1 MLSEIL
7 AELYERDLNK
17 LKAEIE
23 QYENEA
29 DIWKTAGEITNP
41 AGALCL
47 HIAGNLRHFFGS
59 VLGGTDYERDRDA
72 EFASR
77 DVPRSD
83 LLTGVDAALADVKA
97 TLSKLTSED
106 FDKTYPLE
114 VFGKPMKTGWFL
126 THLTTHLNY
135 HLGQINYHR
144 RLVERSKA

>member
-7 AELYERDLNK
+7 AELYEHDLNK

-23 QYENEA
+23 QYSDEA
-29 DIWKTAGEITNP
+29 GIWKVMGEIANP
-41 AGALCL
+41 AGVLCL
-47 HIAGNLRHFFGS
+47 HIAGNLRHFFGA
-59 VLGGTDYERDRDA
+59 VLGGTDYVRDRDA

-77 DVPRSD
+77 GIARNE
-83 LLTGVDAALADVKA
+83 LLAEVDAALADVRA
-97 TLSKLTSED
+97 TLGRLSDED

-114 VFGKPMKTGWFL
+114 VFGKPMKTGYFL

-144 RLVERSKA
+144 RLVGKS

>member
-7 AELYERDLNK
+7 SELYERDLNK

-29 DIWKTAGEITNP
+29 DIWRSAGEIANP

-47 HIAGNLRHFFGS
+47 HIAGNLQHFFGA
-59 VLGGTDYERDRDA
+59 VLGGTDYVRDRDA

-77 DVPRSD
+77 GVARRE
-83 LLTGVDAALADVKA
+83 LLADVDAAIADVKA
-97 TLSKLTSED
+97 TLSTLTDED
-106 FDKTYPLE
+106 LEKTYPLE

-144 RLVERSKA
+144 RLVGKS

>member
-7 AELYERDLNK
+7 VELYERDLSK

-23 QYENEA
+23 QYENDA
-29 DIWKTAGEITNP
+29 DIWKTAGEIANP

-59 VLGGTDYERDRDA
+59 VLCATDYVRDRDA

-77 DVPRSD
+77 DVPRSE
-83 LLTGVDAALADVKA
+83 LLAEVDKALADVKA
-97 TLSKLTSED
+97 TLAQLTDED
-106 FDKTYPLE
+106 LVKIYPQE
-114 VFGKPMKTGWFL
+114 VFGKPMQTGYFL

-144 RLVERSKA
+144 RLIGSR

>member
-23 QYENEA
+23 QYSDEA
-29 DIWKTAGEITNP
+29 DIWRVMGEIANP
-41 AGALCL
+41 AGVLCL
-47 HIAGNLRHFFGS
+47 HIAGNLRHFFGA
-59 VLGGTDYERDRDA
+59 VLGVSDYVRDRDA

-77 DVPRSD
+77 GIARDE
-83 LLTGVDAALADVKA
+83 LLAEVDAALADVRA
-97 TLSKLTSED
+97 TLGKLSDGD

-114 VFGKPMKTGWFL
+114 VFGKPMKTGYFL

-144 RLVERSKA
+144 RLVGKS

>member
-17 LKAEIE
+17 LKAEIG
-23 QYENEA
+23 QYA
-29 DIWKTAGEITNP
+29 DDAEVWMVTGDIANP

-59 VLGGTDYERDRDA
+59 VLGGTDYVRDRDA
-72 EFASR
+72 EFAAR
-77 DVPRSD
+77 GIARNE
-83 LLTGVDAALADVKA
+83 LLAEVDRALADVRA
-97 TLSKLTSED
+97 TLAKLTDED
-106 FDKTYPLE
+106 FDKTYPIE
-114 VFGKPMKTGWFL
+114 VFGKPMKTGYFL

-144 RLVERSKA
+144 RLVGKS